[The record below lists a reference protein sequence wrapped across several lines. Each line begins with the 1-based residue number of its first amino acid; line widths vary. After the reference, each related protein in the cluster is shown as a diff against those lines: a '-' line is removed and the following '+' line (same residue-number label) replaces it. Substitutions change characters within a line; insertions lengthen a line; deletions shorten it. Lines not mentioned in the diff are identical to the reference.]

1 MKIEDLTYSYDEE
14 NKTFFAD
21 NLTEYLMQYGVSE
34 EHINAMKSKI
44 LEESRD
50 VYQNLAPLNS
60 PERDY
65 IDLVPLEKVI
75 GTSRGT
81 PGLSF
86 FENVR
91 TMNQGDREP
100 YRFEKC
106 LNFLKKMSLEEL
118 QKSYKE
124 LHEPVNMVYY
134 VDDDA
139 YFLSNDG
146 NHRTLT
152 AMLVGAK
159 YIRAK
164 VTNAYC
170 DTEKKR
176 EFLFFLEWL

>member
-1 MKIEDLTYSYDEE
+1 
-14 NKTFFAD
+14 
-21 NLTEYLMQYGVSE
+21 
-34 EHINAMKSKI
+34 
-44 LEESRD
+44 
-50 VYQNLAPLNS
+50 
-60 PERDY
+60 
-65 IDLVPLEKVI
+65 
-75 GTSRGT
+75 
-81 PGLSF
+81 
-86 FENVR
+86 
-91 TMNQGDREP
+91 
-100 YRFEKC
+100 
-106 LNFLKKMSLEEL
+106 MSLEEL

-170 DTEKKR
+170 DTEKKKK
-176 EFLFFLEWL
+176 FLCSKDFKSKYKIVMQVTVKRDSCSA